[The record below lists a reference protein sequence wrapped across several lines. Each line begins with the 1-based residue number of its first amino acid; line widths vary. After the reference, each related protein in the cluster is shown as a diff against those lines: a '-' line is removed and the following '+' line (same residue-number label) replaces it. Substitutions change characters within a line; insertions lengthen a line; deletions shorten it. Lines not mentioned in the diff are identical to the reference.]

1 MRPFQHSRR
10 TALAALGGAALAAGN
25 ALAQEAAPGFDQRL
39 TPEEIAK
46 RRKDRVRPL
55 LCVYSGCFAKLP
67 VALLPET
74 VAGMGFDGV
83 DLTVMPG
90 GHVDPSKYMVQ
101 MDRAFQMFQDAS
113 LEVPMISTT
122 YTSASQPF
130 AYQVFYVSAEF
141 GARFCKLGAFP
152 PPNTVPGQN
161 PAFRAAILKAD
172 LNQLAASSLQCRI
185 TSLIPNHAGSYP
197 GRSMPELDA
206 LMPAAGRAVL
216 GYCFDPAQSVI
227 ESRSPD
233 GWESE
238 LRVALP
244 RLGAVSLADA
254 GIPAGTPKDQPG
266 VTPAPCPLGE
276 GIIDWKKF
284 FAALRE
290 ANFRG
295 PISIRQDYQPRNAFA
310 TLTKDLAFARA
321 RIDEAWPV

>member
-1 MRPFQHSRR
+1 VNRR
-10 TALAALGGAALAAGN
+10 IALAVLGGGALG
-25 ALAQEAAPGFDQRL
+25 LAQEPGFDQRL

-46 RRKDRVRPL
+46 RRKDRTRPM

-74 VAGMGFDGV
+74 VSGMGFEGV

-113 LEVPMISTT
+113 LEVPMISTN

-130 AYQVFYVSAEF
+130 AYQVLYVAAQY
-141 GARFCKLGAFP
+141 GARFCKLGAWP
-152 PPNTVPGQN
+152 EATGVP
-161 PAFRAAILKAD
+161 AALLRAN
-172 LNQLAASSLQCRI
+172 LNQIAATSLQCRI
-185 TSLIPNHAGSYP
+185 ASLIPNHAGSYP
-197 GRSMPELDA
+197 GRSIAELNA
-206 LMPAAGRAVL
+206 LMPPAGRAVL

-227 ESRSPD
+227 ESKSPN
-233 GWESE
+233 GWEAE
-238 LRVALP
+238 LKAALP

-254 GIPAGTPKDQPG
+254 AISNDQPG
-266 VTPAPCPLGE
+266 PCAMGE
-276 GIIDWKKF
+276 GVIDWKKF
-284 FAALRE
+284 FSILKE

-295 PISIRQDYQPRNAFA
+295 PISLRQDYEPHNAFA

-321 RIDEAWPV
+321 RVDEAWPI

>member
-1 MRPFQHSRR
+1 VRR
-10 TALAALGGAALAAGN
+10 RIALAALGGAALA
-25 ALAQEAAPGFDQRL
+25 LAQEPGFDQRL

-67 VALLPET
+67 VDLLPET
-74 VAGMGFDGV
+74 VSGMGFEGV

-113 LEVPMISTT
+113 LEVPMISTA

-130 AYQVFYVSAEF
+130 AYAVFYVSAQF
-141 GARFCKLGAFP
+141 GARFCKLGVWP
-152 PPNTVPGQN
+152 PPNGL
-161 PAFRAAILKAD
+161 PAAVLRAS

-197 GRSMPELDA
+197 GRSISELDP
-206 LMPAAGRAVL
+206 LMPASGRAVL

-227 ESRSPD
+227 ESRSPN

-238 LRVALP
+238 LRAALP
-244 RLGAVSLADA
+244 RLGAISLADA
-254 GIPAGTPKDQPG
+254 ALQKDQA
-266 VTPAPCPLGE
+266 TPCPLGE
-276 GIIDWKKF
+276 GAIDWKKF
-284 FAALRE
+284 FAILRE
-290 ANFRG
+290 ASFRG

-321 RIDEAWPV
+321 RLEEAWPA